1 MRVIPVLHNTS
12 SVQRLLDFARLVA
25 GLGLGELVVTKAYG
39 AAAQHGLGELGR
51 LAYKN
56 NMNLVILP
64 DLGDAID
71 LLKPENVLIVTRRGE
86 PEAFDPLAPP
96 HLEGRILV
104 AFNGGDPDFGE
115 AEIGMGKPIYPPGV
129 QGRLGPAAE
138 AALVL
143 YPLLRSVGRVEE
155 GG

>member
-1 MRVIPVLHNTS
+1 MKLIPLLHSTS

-25 GLGLGELVVTKAYG
+25 SLGLGELVVTKAYG

-51 LAYKN
+51 LAYKS

-64 DLGDAID
+64 ELSDAID
-71 LLKPENVLIVTRRGE
+71 LLRPDIVLIVTRRGR

-96 HLEGRILV
+96 RLEGRILV
-104 AFNGGDPDFGE
+104 AFNGGDPDFSD
-115 AEIGMGKPIYPPGV
+115 AEVGMGKPIYPPSV